1 MAKLY
6 FKFGAMGSSKT
17 AQALITKFN
26 YEERGMK
33 VLFLKPS
40 VDTRVGGNIVW
51 SRIGLKAEATLIT
64 PAANLEE
71 LYLEK
76 KETANVIIVDEC
88 QFLTEKQVDELGDVA
103 LFYDV
108 PVLCFGLATDFTTKL
123 FEGSKRLFE
132 IAESIPEIKSICR
145 CGSKA
150 TVNARLD
157 ENGRV
162 LNKGEQFCLGGND
175 RYQAMCR
182 RCWLEKLKEQGDIQR
197 KEFEHE
203 IEP

>member
-51 SRIGLKAEATLIT
+51 SRIGLQAEATTILPDT
-64 PAANLEE
+64 DLKQ
-71 LYLEK
+71 LYLDRRD
-76 KETANVIIVDEC
+76 TTDVIIVDEC
-88 QFLTEKQVDELGDVA
+88 QFLSAEQVDELGDVA
-103 LFYDV
+103 LFYDI
-108 PVLCFGLATDFTTKL
+108 PVLCFGLATDFTTHL

-132 IAESIPEIKSICR
+132 IAESITEIKSICR
-145 CGSKA
+145 CGAKA

-162 LNKGEQFCLGGND
+162 LKSGEQLCIGGND

-182 RCWLEKLKEQGDIQR
+182 RCWLERLKEQGDQ
-197 KEFEHE
+197 
-203 IEP
+203 

>member
-64 PAANLEE
+64 PAANLEK

-76 KETANVIIVDEC
+76 
-88 QFLTEKQVDELGDVA
+88 
-103 LFYDV
+103 
-108 PVLCFGLATDFTTKL
+108 
-123 FEGSKRLFE
+123 
-132 IAESIPEIKSICR
+132 
-145 CGSKA
+145 
-150 TVNARLD
+150 
-157 ENGRV
+157 
-162 LNKGEQFCLGGND
+162 
-175 RYQAMCR
+175 
-182 RCWLEKLKEQGDIQR
+182 R
-197 KEFEHE
+197 KPPTSSSWTSVSF
-203 IEP
+203 

>member
-51 SRIGLKAEATLIT
+51 SRIGLKAEATLIS
-64 PAANLEE
+64 PNENLEK

-108 PVLCFGLATDFTTKL
+108 PVLCFGLATDLRPNFLREARGCLKL
-123 FEGSKRLFE
+123 PSR
-132 IAESIPEIKSICR
+132 
-145 CGSKA
+145 
-150 TVNARLD
+150 
-157 ENGRV
+157 
-162 LNKGEQFCLGGND
+162 
-175 RYQAMCR
+175 
-182 RCWLEKLKEQGDIQR
+182 
-197 KEFEHE
+197 
-203 IEP
+203 